1 MKKKNVVWYILV
13 TMNLILLVLLGVQYA
28 RRQQLQHGIAEKVLR
43 FHVLANS
50 NSDEDQNLKLLVRD
64 AVGEE
69 MAEYLAGSSNRA
81 ECERIV
87 AQHLDEITATAERIV
102 AEQGYDYRVRASLGE
117 VDFPVKTY
125 GNYTF
130 PSGTYEALKVEI
142 GEGEGHNW
150 WCVMYPNICFSGSVY
165 EVVDEEADEALQ
177 EVLSEE
183 EYAKVFSSGNYK
195 VEFKYL
201 TFLNG
206 LTE

>member
-64 AVGEE
+64 AVGAE
-69 MAEYLAGSSNRA
+69 MAGYLAGSSDRA

-87 AQHLDEITATAERIV
+87 TQHLDEITATAERIV
-102 AEQGYDYRVRASLGE
+102 AEQGYDYQVRASLGE

-130 PSGTYEALKVEI
+130 PGGTYEALKVEI
-142 GEGEGHNW
+142 GEGKGHNW